1 VTATESGVGQ
11 GSGPARPGPAESTEP
26 PSRLDIL
33 AAGVLPDSM
42 RQLSPRWVAV
52 LFGVGAIL
60 LVPWIF
66 YLGFELPEQN
76 IARHWDLTWV
86 GFDIALLLAMARTG
100 WLAWKG
106 RRQME
111 LPAVAAGTLL
121 LVDAWFDITTSGTT
135 SDLIQAIVSAVV
147 IEIPLAAL
155 AFWIALH
162 VETVCAQAARRL
174 RVARETEAARNP
186 CPPG

>member
-1 VTATESGVGQ
+1 MTATESGVGP
-11 GSGPARPGPAESTEP
+11 GSEPARPDPPEP
-26 PSRLDIL
+26 MSRLDIL

-52 LFGVGAIL
+52 LFGAGALL

-100 WLAWKG
+100 WLAWQG

-135 SDLIQAIVSAVV
+135 SDLIQAVISAAV

-174 RVARETEAARNP
+174 RLVRESDAARSP